1 MRGEPRK
8 RFGKETGMN
17 GLPEAPEK
25 GQTMLPPGTYA
36 GKVVMVTGGG
46 TGLGKAMATE
56 FARLGATVAVAS
68 RSAEHRASG
77 VRAVQAV
84 QEAGGRAVDVA
95 LDVRDPA
102 LVAAAFDQIEQAAGA
117 ADVLINNAAGN
128 FPIPAERL
136 SPNGWK
142 AVVDIVLTGA
152 FLCSKEFAGRCVAR
166 GAPGSILNILVTYI
180 DAGAPGHSH
189 SAAAKAG
196 VKSLTET
203 LAVEWAP
210 DGIRVNALSPGL
222 FPHDDHTAAM
232 RTNRPDGYEAEWN
245 RIPALRVGRTHEL
258 GWLATYLCSPYAAY
272 ITGHTAV
279 IDGGDRL
286 RRWFGCRCSCR
297 SAS

>member
-1 MRGEPRK
+1 MK
-8 RFGKETGMN
+8 
-17 GLPEAPEK
+17 GLPEPPEK
-25 GQTMLPPGTYA
+25 GRAMLPPGSYA

-46 TGLGKAMATE
+46 TGLGKAMAIE
-56 FARLGATVAVAS
+56 FGRLGAVVAIAS

-77 VRAVQAV
+77 VRAV
-84 QEAGGRAVDVA
+84 EAAGARAVDVP
-95 LDVRDPA
+95 LDVRDA
-102 LVAAAFDQIEQAAGA
+102 AQVAAAFDQIEKAAGPV
-117 ADVLINNAAGN
+117 DVLINNAAGN

-166 GAPGSILNILVTYI
+166 GAPGAILNILVTYI
-180 DAGAPGHSH
+180 DNGAPGHSH

-210 DGIRVNALSPGL
+210 DGIRVNAISPGL

-232 RTNRPDGYEAEWN
+232 RSNRPDGYEAEWN
-245 RIPALRVGRTHEL
+245 RIPAQRVGRTQEL
-258 GWLATYLCSPYAAY
+258 GWLATYLCSPYAGY
-272 ITGHTAV
+272 ITGHTTI

-286 RRWFGCRCSCR
+286 RRSVR
-297 SAS
+297 SPVFVPIRELIPETQR

>member
-1 MRGEPRK
+1 
-8 RFGKETGMN
+8 MN

-25 GQTMLPPGTYA
+25 GRAMLPQGTYA

-56 FARLGATVAVAS
+56 FARLGATVAIAS

-77 VRAVQAV
+77 VRAVE
-84 QEAGGRAVDVA
+84 EAGGRAVDVP
-95 LDVRDPA
+95 LDVRDA
-102 LVAAAFDQIEQAAGA
+102 AQVAAAFDLIEQAAGA
-117 ADVLINNAAGN
+117 VDVLINNAAGN

-152 FLCSKEFAGRCVAR
+152 FLCSKELARRCVAR
-166 GAPGSILNILVTYI
+166 NAPGSILNILVTYI
-180 DAGAPGHSH
+180 DGGAPGHSH

-210 DGIRVNALSPGL
+210 DGIRVNAISPGL

-286 RRWFGCRCSCR
+286 RRSVRMPVFVPIRELIPETQR
-297 SAS
+297 